1 MPQLS
6 QLGLVYQSQ
15 WFWLLLVL
23 GVIYFFVGR
32 GIVPKVEATVD
43 QRDAM
48 IAADL
53 AEAERLRAEAD
64 AAEEAWR
71 AKVNA
76 SHAEAQ
82 GLIRAAKDRS
92 QGHAEQRVAAADQ
105 RLAAKAEDAATSLEA
120 ARKSALVEIEGMA
133 IEATQ
138 AIVAKLTGASVDED
152 AARAAV
158 AGALSHA

>member
-6 QLGLVYQSQ
+6 QLALVYQSQ

-23 GVIYFFVGR
+23 GAIYFFVGR

-43 QRDAM
+43 ARDAQ

-64 AAEEAWR
+64 ASEEAWR
-71 AKVNA
+71 TRMNA
-76 SHAEAQ
+76 AHAEAQ
-82 GLIRAAKDRS
+82 ATSA
-92 QGHAEQRVAAADQ
+92 
-105 RLAAKAEDAATSLEA
+105 AAKAEAQKAADKRVATADKKLAEEADEA
-120 ARKSALVEIEGMA
+120 ALALAKARDSALAEIESVA
-133 IEATQ
+133 VEAAQ
-138 AIVAKLTGASVDED
+138 DIVARLTGTKVNDK

-158 AGALSHA
+158 AGAMGNA

>member
-6 QLGLVYQSQ
+6 QLALVYQSQ

-23 GVIYFFVGR
+23 GAIYFLVGR

-43 QRDAM
+43 ARDAQ

-64 AAEEAWR
+64 ASEEAWR
-71 AKVNA
+71 LRMNEARG
-76 SHAEAQ
+76 EAQ
-82 GLIRAAKDRS
+82 AAAAAAKAAAQQD
-92 QGHAEQRVAAADQ
+92 AEKRIAAADQ
-105 RLAAKAEDAATSLEA
+105 KLAKQADKAAAELDQARASALAEIETVAVEA
-120 ARKSALVEIEGMA
+120 AQG
-133 IEATQ
+133 
-138 AIVAKLTGASVDED
+138 IVARLTGAKVSDK

-158 AGALSHA
+158 TGAMGNA